1 MMKIEINDELENEI
15 IRQSLLESIGYMYDE
30 ITTLAKLGSEA
41 DDFECEDLEDHI
53 RDLEAM
59 KVVYRYYSVRGDWA
73 TLDNYTLT
81 TVDEDDEPALS
92 EVDERLLTEDEEITL
107 SVAALS
113 ELDYVIALNEEEEQP
128 ELLAAEK
135 FVDATD
141 LPDLEIDEGSL

>member
-1 MMKIEINDELENEI
+1 MKIEITEEIENEI

-30 ITTLAKLGSEA
+30 ITTLAQLGSEA
-41 DDFECEDLEDHI
+41 EDYECEDLENHI

-59 KVVYRYYSVRGDWA
+59 KVVYRYYSVTSDWA
-73 TLDNYTLT
+73 NLYDYTLT

-92 EVDERLLTEDEEITL
+92 EVDERLLTEDEL
-107 SVAALS
+107 ASSVALLS
-113 ELDYVIALNEEEEQP
+113 ELDYVIALNEDEEQP

-135 FVDATD
+135 FVEAAD